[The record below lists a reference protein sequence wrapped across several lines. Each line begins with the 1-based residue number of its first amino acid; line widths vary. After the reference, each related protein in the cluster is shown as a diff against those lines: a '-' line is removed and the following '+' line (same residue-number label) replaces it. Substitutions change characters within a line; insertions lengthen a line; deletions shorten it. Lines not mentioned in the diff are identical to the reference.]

1 MLNTHKGTV
10 VRAILK
16 FGNGAVEELNPLKQ
30 NIGGI
35 VFDRSALKGILS
47 ITGIKSLRSDGWSLL
62 DSAGDTHKRSK
73 EYSGHGSIKSVS
85 VLVVYPDGT
94 VWEGKIGGTLRDVSL
109 IAWSDGI
116 IRSLSD
122 PSEIL
127 RFYKSS
133 WQETPTSIVVQKAGL
148 EILCSRIQHTCGKQ
162 CD

>member
-16 FGNGAVEELNPLKQ
+16 FEGGAVEELNPLKQ
-30 NIGGI
+30 DVGGI
-35 VFDRSALKGILS
+35 VFDQGSLKNILS
-47 ITGIKSLRSDGWSLL
+47 IKGVKSLKSDAWTLL
-62 DSAGDTHKRSK
+62 DSVGDGHKKSK
-73 EYSGHGSIKSVS
+73 EYSAHGSIKSVT

-94 VWEGKIGGTLRDVSL
+94 VWEGRVGGSLKGVSL

-127 RFYKSS
+127 RFYKTS
-133 WQETPTSIVVQKAGL
+133 WQETPTSIVVKKSGL